1 MDHPPSS
8 FAANAPTVFAAD
20 TMRINIFTAAPVA
33 RLHFLSYI
41 A

>member
-8 FAANAPTVFAAD
+8 FAANALTVFAAD
-20 TMRINIFTAAPVA
+20 MMRINIITAASAA